1 LADDVEDDGSDR
13 SRLGRL
19 SLGEFLPPSNLD
31 DQDEDGIAET
41 PTRVLWVG
49 NIGPDVSEE
58 ELEQEFGQFGKIES
72 LRILHN
78 RFCAFVNFETE
89 EAAKEA
95 KKNLH
100 GTIIG
105 SQYIVIH
112 YRKPDQAKPVTP
124 GTPDQLFNLI
134 VLLVHCG

>member
-1 LADDVEDDGSDR
+1 MK
-13 SRLGRL
+13 L
-19 SLGEFLPPSNLD
+19 SLAEWLPTVNYNP
-31 DQDEDGIAET
+31 DEDGIAET
-41 PTRVLWVG
+41 PSRILWVG

-78 RFCAFVNFETE
+78 RFCAFVNFEVE
-89 EAAKEA
+89 ESAREA

-112 YRKPDQAKPVTP
+112 YRKVQVNT
-124 GTPDQLFNLI
+124 GLHIFLI
-134 VLLVHCG
+134 TLARSSETCYSRNARC